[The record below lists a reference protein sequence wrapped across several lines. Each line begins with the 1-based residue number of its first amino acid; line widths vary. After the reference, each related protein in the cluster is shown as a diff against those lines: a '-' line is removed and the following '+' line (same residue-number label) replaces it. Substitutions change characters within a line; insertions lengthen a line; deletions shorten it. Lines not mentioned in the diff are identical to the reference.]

1 MVLSHSVPSAPV
13 LVTENNDDGWQ
24 MTGSSREA
32 PQSHPITCTYSSR
45 GGGIW
50 ENTSPTRKRGSY
62 LSEKRAR
69 KAGGEQMRERHIYV
83 VTNHCER
90 YLLFESSATTQEQG
104 CATNFFSK
112 PWKVQVPTDSLV
124 AKSKTGH
131 VFKTTKRHNYSLPN
145 FPPDV
150 LGPLYK
156 NSMYLVCNKNT
167 PKSLEPC
174 AYNSYLCSFHVKTAT
189 L

>member
-1 MVLSHSVPSAPV
+1 MTWMA
-13 LVTENNDDGWQ
+13 DDWIQRG
-24 MTGSSREA
+24 RP

-50 ENTSPTRKRGSY
+50 ENTSSTRKRGSY

-69 KAGGEQMRERHIYV
+69 KAGGEQMRERHVYV

-90 YLLFESSATTQEQG
+90 GISCLSHQQQHRNKTVPQTFLANHGKSEFPQTLWSLNQ
-104 CATNFFSK
+104 NRVVFSK
-112 PWKVQVPTDSLV
+112 QQ
-124 AKSKTGH
+124 
-131 VFKTTKRHNYSLPN
+131 RHYYSLPN

-174 AYNSYLCSFHVKTAT
+174 AYNSHLCAFHM
-189 L
+189 